1 MKFYI
6 ASNLKNHELVNYYA
20 KKLEEKNWEQ
30 TYDWTKNI
38 TKEINFDVLKEMAKQ
53 EQQGIIDS
61 DIVIILLPA
70 GRGGHVELG
79 MAMALNK
86 MVFLC
91 SPTTDD
97 FKIENTVVFYELE
110 TTNKLIGTPDE
121 NIEKILTLSKR
132 KGDKNELR

>member
-20 KKLEEKNWEQ
+20 KKLEENNWEQ
-30 TYDWTKNI
+30 TYNWTKNI
-38 TKEINFDVLKEMAKQ
+38 TKEINYDILKGIAKQ

-79 MAMALNK
+79 MALALNK
-86 MVFLC
+86 QIFMC
-91 SPTTDD
+91 SETEDA
-97 FKIENTVVFYELE
+97 FKIENTVAFYELE

-132 KGDKNELR
+132 KGYKNELR

>member
-20 KKLEEKNWEQ
+20 KKLEENNWEQ
-30 TYDWTKNI
+30 TYNWTKNI
-38 TKEINFDVLKEMAKQ
+38 TKEINYDVLKGIAKQ

-79 MAMALNK
+79 MALALNK
-86 MVFLC
+86 LVFLC
-91 SPTTDD
+91 SPTIND
-97 FKIENTVVFYELE
+97 FQIENTVAFYELE

-132 KGDKNELR
+132 KGYKNELR

>member
-30 TYDWTKNI
+30 TYDWTQNI
-38 TKEINFDVLKEMAKQ
+38 TKEINFDVLKEIAKQ

-70 GRGGHVELG
+70 GRGGYVELG

-97 FKIENTVVFYELE
+97 FKIENTVAFYELE